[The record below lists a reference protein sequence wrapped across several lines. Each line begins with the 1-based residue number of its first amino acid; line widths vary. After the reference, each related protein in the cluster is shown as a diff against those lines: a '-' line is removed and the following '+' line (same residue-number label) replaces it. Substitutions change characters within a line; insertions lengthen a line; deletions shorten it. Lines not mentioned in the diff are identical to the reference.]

1 MKRRLTEIAQQRVAD
16 VLLPGD
22 CAIDATAGNGH
33 DTDFLSRTV
42 GADGRVF
49 AFDIQPEAV
58 AATKARLAESD
69 LQNVDLFQNSHA
81 DLESLVPHD
90 AVGRV
95 AAVMFNLGYL
105 PGGDH
110 AVVTTTQSTL
120 AAIDAALRVLR
131 GGGVLTVVAYPGHAG
146 GDTET
151 AAVDQHL
158 EGLDPDACSVE
169 RIDGQSGRNA
179 SPILFVVTKCESGSR
194 E

>member
-33 DTDFLSRTV
+33 DTKFLSRTV

-49 AFDIQPEAV
+49 AFDIQSEAV
-58 AATKARLAESD
+58 AATKTRLAKSG
-69 LQNVDLFQNSHA
+69 LRNVDLFQESHA
-81 DLESLVPHD
+81 DLGSLLPYD
-90 AVGRV
+90 ADGHV

-110 AVVTTTQSTL
+110 AVVTETQSTL
-120 AAIDAALRVLR
+120 AAIDAALRILR
-131 GGGVLTVVAYPGHAG
+131 SGGVLTIVAYPGHAG
-146 GDTET
+146 GDSEATS
-151 AAVDQHL
+151 VGQHL
-158 EGLDPDACSVE
+158 ESLAPDACSVE

-179 SPILFVVTKCESGSR
+179 SPILFVVTKRESGLL